1 MATQYTRIY
10 TFTGQRNT
18 RSRRNVAW
26 TRFTVSGDT
35 THRIGQIVS
44 IVYEHYHTSTEKPTW
59 TLKGRLICSD
69 GSYIDSNTQSHKFN
83 SDLYK
88 YSNTFATV
96 PSAEKFAM
104 ITAVQTIAN
113 ETAEPTSTSG
123 GDLYWRATATE
134 PMKVIITFVEEP
146 PVHYG
151 PKVNAFALTRVD
163 SNGVPNNEGVYLRM
177 DVKLSLVNT
186 ANKNNSTVR
195 IYYGTEPTIDTSAA
209 PHFTPNLTID
219 QMLSGIYGNTQAVPV
234 TFSNG
239 SKWYFALVFTCG
251 GETAVGGASVGR
263 ALTTL
268 CVSTPTGSVAIGG
281 FSTGTEGNPKF
292 ESYPPAYFYGGIA
305 QIGDGSQDI
314 FNVVGIQA
322 GNVAGETSTSGITKD
337 YTVKF
342 EKPYATP
349 PVVVVGMQIG
359 GRYATSYY
367 MGRVSIALISV
378 STTEFVV
385 RSYNVTENGNEVN
398 IGFTWAAFG
407 KMA

>member
-59 TLKGRLICSD
+59 TLKGRLIFSD

-88 YSNTFATV
+88 YTNTFAMV

-146 PVHYG
+146 PVFYG
-151 PKVNAFALTRVD
+151 PKVDAFALTRVD
-163 SNGVPNNEGVYLRM
+163 SDGVPNNEGVYLRM

-219 QMLSGIYGNTQAVPV
+219 QMLSGIYGNTQAVPI

-251 GETAVGGASVGR
+251 GETAVGSASVGR
-263 ALTTL
+263 AFATL
-268 CVSTPTGSVAIGG
+268 HVSTPTGSVAIGG

-305 QIGDGSQDI
+305 QIGDSSQDI

-322 GNVAGETSTSGITKD
+322 GSVAGREVASGVTVD
-337 YTVKF
+337 YDVAF
-342 EKPYATP
+342 EKPYKSAP
-349 PVVVVGMQIG
+349 HVVIGMMLG
-359 GRYATSYY
+359 GELAAHYGS
-367 MGRVSIALISV
+367 GRVSCALISA
-378 STTEFVV
+378 SATGFKV
-385 RSYNVTENGNEVN
+385 RAYNYTGLSDRPV